1 MTHARALI
9 AEAIGTFALCFVGL
23 LAISSQALV
32 GSSEPTP
39 LVGVALAHGLT
50 ILVMVA
56 ALAHHSGAHFNP
68 AVTFGFLVTRRMAP
82 LTGGLYMAAQ
92 VAGATLASLLV
103 AALYGVE
110 PVIAGTPAPASM
122 ITAGGVI
129 VCEAVATFFLV
140 LVIFGTAVDERAPRS
155 VFPFAIGLVIAADI
169 LAIGPLT
176 GAAMNP
182 ARVLG
187 PALVGLAWDGHLL
200 YWAGPL
206 LGGALAALL
215 QHHVLL
221 VRAPD
226 AATAEHGGTTPSEQR
241 G

>member
-1 MTHARALI
+1 MSHARALI

-23 LAISSQALV
+23 LAIAGQDILT
-32 GSSEPTP
+32 GSGPAS
-39 LVGVALAHGLT
+39 LGGVALAHGLAIT
-50 ILVMVA
+50 VMVA
-56 ALAHHSGAHFNP
+56 ALSQHSGAHFNP
-68 AVTFGFLVTRRMAP
+68 AVTFGFVVARRMDLRKA
-82 LTGGLYMAAQ
+82 GLYVAAQ
-92 VAGATLASLLV
+92 IAGALLASLMVLGM
-103 AALYGVE
+103 YGPEAVTMGI
-110 PVIAGTPAPASM
+110 PTPAQGL
-122 ITAGGVI
+122 TAAHVI

-140 LVIFGTAVDERAPRS
+140 LVIFGSAVDERAPRS
-155 VFPFAIGLVIAADI
+155 VFPFAIGLVIVADI

-187 PALVGLAWDGHLL
+187 PAVAGNFWDGHWM
-200 YWAGPL
+200 YWVGPL

-215 QHHVLL
+215 QDRVLL

-226 AATAEHGGTTPSEQR
+226 AATAEHGGTAPAERR